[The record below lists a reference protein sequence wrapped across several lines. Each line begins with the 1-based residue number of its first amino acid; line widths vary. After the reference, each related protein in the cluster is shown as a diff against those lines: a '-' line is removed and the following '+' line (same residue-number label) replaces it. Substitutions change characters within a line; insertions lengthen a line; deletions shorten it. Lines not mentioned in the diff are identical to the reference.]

1 MTLKTYWGS
10 PGFYR
15 KALAIAVPVMLQA
28 LVQNLVSLV
37 DNFMVSG
44 LGDVKMSGV
53 NVSNQVLFVFMIALM
68 TLSSAGAIFMSQFN
82 GANDREGMKQAFL
95 FKFHAGLFLTAI
107 VTGLAI
113 FLPRQILTLLVNTNS
128 QREAV
133 LEQGRAYI
141 SIILFTFVPM
151 TLSIVI
157 GSSLREIGKVH
168 APLYI
173 SVSAALVNT
182 FLNWAF
188 IYGNLGAPRL
198 EVRGAALA
206 TVIARA
212 YEMIVFIIYINRTKP
227 PFYVRL
233 RELYRVNMRVFVIIL
248 QKSGFIALSEMSW
261 VLTETAMTAVFNGRG
276 GAEIISGMAAG
287 WAIANIFFLV
297 FQGLHTSI
305 GVIVGGTLGKNELDQ
320 ARHEARWLRSGAIVA
335 GTVVAMIESFSVL
348 LIPIVFGNLSPGA
361 QLITRNM
368 LWVIAVYMPLW
379 SYLNAQFAT
388 ARAGGDAVMGVWVDV
403 SVNIFLFLPAI
414 FILAVLTNLGP
425 IALYALVKI
434 TDFVKVGIAAWQL
447 RTERWVKNMTGPDFR
462 MVRCSSS

>member
-95 FKFHAGLFLTAI
+95 FKFHAGLFMTAI

-447 RTERWVKNMTGPDFR
+447 RTERWVKNMTGEHLR
-462 MVRCSSS
+462 GEAHA

>member
-182 FLNWAF
+182 FLNWVF

-261 VLTETAMTAVFNGRG
+261 VLTETTMTAVFNGRG

-368 LWVIAVYMPLW
+368 LWVIAIYMPLW

-447 RTERWVKNMTGPDFR
+447 RTERWVKNMTGEHLR
-462 MVRCSSS
+462 GEAHA

>member
-447 RTERWVKNMTGPDFR
+447 RTERWVKNMTGEHLR
-462 MVRCSSS
+462 GEAHA

>member
-1 MTLKTYWGS
+1 MTHKTYWGS

-95 FKFHAGLFLTAI
+95 FKFHAGLFMTAI

-182 FLNWAF
+182 FLNWVF

-447 RTERWVKNMTGPDFR
+447 RTERWVKNMTGEHLR
-462 MVRCSSS
+462 GEAHA

>member
-15 KALAIAVPVMLQA
+15 KALAITVPVMLQA

-182 FLNWAF
+182 FLNWVF

-233 RELYRVNMRVFVIIL
+233 RELYRVNMRVFVVIL

-261 VLTETAMTAVFNGRG
+261 VLTETTMTAVFNGRG

-447 RTERWVKNMTGPDFR
+447 RTERWVKNMTGEHLR
-462 MVRCSSS
+462 GEAHA

>member
-261 VLTETAMTAVFNGRG
+261 VLTETTMTAVFNGRG

-368 LWVIAVYMPLW
+368 LWVIAIYMPLW

-447 RTERWVKNMTGPDFR
+447 RTERWVKNMTGEHLR
-462 MVRCSSS
+462 GEAHA